1 MTNNNTNERNDM
13 SKFDTQP
20 HAEDTYEYGYYVDA
34 DELSAI
40 EAEAITEDDEDDE
53 CDDECDDSS
62 YADWAEMQS
71 QYDDDRDTDF
81 YGS

>member
-1 MTNNNTNERNDM
+1 M

-40 EAEAITEDDEDDE
+40 EAESTAEYDEDDE
-53 CDDECDDSS
+53 YDDAS

>member
-13 SKFDTQP
+13 NKFDTQV
-20 HAEDTYEYGYYVDA
+20 HTEDTYEYGYYVDA